1 MIGEIP
7 TPGGYSMDNTGTH
20 VRKERSGMASVRAV
34 IARINHIIN
43 FIGVWLFRLR
53 KIVMAAPVVYYAL
66 KLARYNMEHLP
77 EIVGVN
83 LQSNGAFADTI
94 SRSLAVMGPLG
105 VTAACLVLMLFSRKA
120 LMPWAVC
127 VFTLILPI
135 LILVSNMYPA

>member
-1 MIGEIP
+1 MSKMNMVAEKWNGLRSKL
-7 TPGGYSMDNTGTH
+7 TSGVNATGTWYDK
-20 VRKERSGMASVRAV
+20 VKSV
-34 IARINHIIN
+34 
-43 FIGVWLFRLR
+43 IGVIVMVLYRLR
-53 KIVMAAPVVYYAL
+53 KVFLAVPVIYYAL

-94 SRSLAVMGPLG
+94 SRNLAVMGPLG

-127 VFTLILPI
+127 VFTLVLPVLI
-135 LILVSNMYPA
+135 LISNMYPA